1 MILYMECEF
10 FIPTAHSLKDKRAV
24 VKSMLTRSKQKF
36 NVSGAEIDHQNV
48 WQRTR
53 IAFATVSSSKET
65 ADKEM
70 AHVLKYLESNP
81 AWECLEFQKE
91 YL

>member
-1 MILYMECEF
+1 MIVYMECEF
-10 FIPTAHSLKDKRAV
+10 IIPTAHSLKEKRAV
-24 VKSMLTRSKQKF
+24 LKSMLTRSKQRF
-36 NVSGAEIDHQNV
+36 NVSAAEVDHQNV

-53 IAFATVSSSKET
+53 IAFVTVSSSKEM

-70 AHVLKYLESNP
+70 EQVLQYLESNP
-81 AWECLEFQKE
+81 EWECLEIQKE

>member
-1 MILYMECEF
+1 M
-10 FIPTAHSLKDKRAV
+10 IPTAHSLKEKRAV
-24 VKSMLTRSKQKF
+24 LKSMLARSKQKF
-36 NVSGAEIDHQNV
+36 NVSAAEVDHQNV

-53 IAFATVSSSKET
+53 IAFVTVSSSKEV

-70 AHVLKYLESNP
+70 EQVLNYLESNP
-81 AWECLEFQKE
+81 DWECLNIEKE

>member
-10 FIPTAHSLKDKRAV
+10 FIPSAHSLKDKRAV
-24 VKSMLTRSKQKF
+24 LKSMLTRSKQKF
-36 NVSGAEIDHQNV
+36 NISAAEIDHQNV

-53 IAFATVSSSKET
+53 LAFVTVSSSKEM
-65 ADKEM
+65 AEKEM
-70 AHVLKYLESNP
+70 AQVLYFLESNP
-81 AWECLEFQKE
+81 SWECLEHHQE

>member
-36 NVSGAEIDHQNV
+36 NISAAEIDHQNV

-53 IAFATVSSSKET
+53 LAFVTVSSSKEL
-65 ADKEM
+65 AEKEM
-70 AHVLKYLESNP
+70 AQVLYYLESNP
-81 AWECLEFQKE
+81 AWECLEHHQE

>member
-1 MILYMECEF
+1 MECEF

-24 VKSMLTRSKQKF
+24 VKSMLTRSRQKF
-36 NVSGAEIDHQNV
+36 NVSAAEIDHQNV

-53 IAFATVSSSKET
+53 LAFVIVSSSKEV

-70 AHVLKYLESNP
+70 AQVLYYLESNP
-81 AWECLEFQKE
+81 AWECLEIEKE

>member
-1 MILYMECEF
+1 MIVYMECEF
-10 FIPTAHSLKDKRAV
+10 IIPTAHSLKEKRAV
-24 VKSMLTRSKQKF
+24 LKSMLTRSKQKF
-36 NVSGAEIDHQNV
+36 NVSAAEVDHQNV

-53 IAFATVSSSKET
+53 IAFVTVSSSKEM

-70 AHVLKYLESNP
+70 EQVLQYLESNP
-81 AWECLEFQKE
+81 EWECLEIQKE

>member
-1 MILYMECEF
+1 MIFYMECEF

-24 VKSMLTRSKQKF
+24 LKSMLTRSKQKF
-36 NVSGAEIDHQNV
+36 NVSAAEIDHQNV

-53 IAFATVSSSKET
+53 LAFAIVSSSKET
-65 ADKEM
+65 AEKEM
-70 AHVLKYLESNP
+70 AQVLYYLESNP
-81 AWECLEFQKE
+81 SWECLDVHKE

>member
-10 FIPTAHSLKDKRAV
+10 FIPTAHSLKEKRAV
-24 VKSMLTRSKQKF
+24 LKSMLTRSKQKF
-36 NVSGAEIDHQNV
+36 NVSAAEIDHQNV

-53 IAFATVSSSKET
+53 LAFVIVSSSKEM
-65 ADKEM
+65 AEKEM
-70 AHVLKYLESNP
+70 AQVLYYLESNP
-81 AWECLEFQKE
+81 SWECIEYHQE